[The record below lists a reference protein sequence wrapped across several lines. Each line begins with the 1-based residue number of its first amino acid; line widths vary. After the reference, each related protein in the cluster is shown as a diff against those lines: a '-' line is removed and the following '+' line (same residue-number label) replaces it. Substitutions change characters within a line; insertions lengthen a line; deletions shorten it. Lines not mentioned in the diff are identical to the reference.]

1 MTVMYWNGHAAGS
14 WNWFAM
20 SLGMLFFWALLIG
33 AAFLLVRAL
42 GRARR
47 DPGPGENSPG
57 QVLAGRFARGEI
69 DEDQYL
75 RRLAVLRDSGPP
87 DGRSP
92 RPSSG

>member
-1 MTVMYWNGHAAGS
+1 MTVRYWDGHGAGG

-20 SLGMLFFWALLIG
+20 SLGMLFFWALVIG

-47 DPGPGENSPG
+47 DPAPPADSPG

-69 DEDQYL
+69 DEDEYL
-75 RRLAVLRDSGPP
+75 RRLAVLCDSPP
-87 DGRSP
+87 PARHG
-92 RPSSG
+92 